1 MDADDGFAGRTL
13 SQSITQ
19 CPDKVSDALSRVV
32 AGFGRYGEGG
42 YIIAAYGRNEKKDE
56 VVSIYMYEA
65 KNHSRTYMYE
75 LYMCLQIIRTAFM
88 LSTVV
93 YCCLDVCS

>member
-13 SQSITQ
+13 SHSIAQ
-19 CPDKVSDALSRVV
+19 CPDEVSDALSRVV
-32 AGFGRYGEGG
+32 AGFGGYGEGG
-42 YIIAAYGRNEKKDE
+42 YIIAAYGRDEKKDE
-56 VVSIYMYEA
+56 VVSIYEA

-93 YCCLDVCS
+93 YCCLDVCN